1 MKGSPVSWPQ
11 LSSACSQLSVQ
22 CCWSR
27 GESGWVGP
35 EARVS
40 LLAEHLLRSRGLPA
54 LSLSPAL
61 YASVKLVTLRWPY
74 LPVWCHFLSWAS
86 CAHQTQTSAAGRPRS
101 AGAWCT
107 QLPLQAVL
115 TMEAK
120 QEDSEAS
127 RARGIILTVC
137 VLSSLG
143 PLMGPFLC
151 LFYFNDYRRNPERP
165 SSHLC

>member
-1 MKGSPVSWPQ
+1 MTGSPVSWPQ
-11 LSSACSQLSVQ
+11 LSSARSQLSVQ

-40 LLAEHLLRSRGLPA
+40 LLAEHLLRSVGLA
-54 LSLSPAL
+54 RIV
-61 YASVKLVTLRWPY
+61 SVSCTLCECQAVTLGWPY

-107 QLPLQAVL
+107 QLPLRAVL

-127 RARGIILTVC
+127 RACGIILTVC
-137 VLSSLG
+137 ILSSLG
-143 PLMGPFLC
+143 PRTGPFLC